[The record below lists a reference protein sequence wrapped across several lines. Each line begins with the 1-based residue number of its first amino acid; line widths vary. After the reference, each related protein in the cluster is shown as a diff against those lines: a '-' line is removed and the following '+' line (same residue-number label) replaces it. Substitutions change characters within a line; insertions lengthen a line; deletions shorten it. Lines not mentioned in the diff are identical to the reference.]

1 MAFLEGKLQSLR
13 LHGRLVL
20 TSDNN
25 CKHKSISLPI
35 HCPSFLFGF
44 YLFLFP
50 SFFILSLHF
59 LSFSFPSQ
67 EYLDQWVVKLTRDDG
82 LVAAIKLFTGL
93 WSRERTQVGGEKG
106 PRWEGRKD
114 GGPGGGWR
122 GGKMEGD
129 GRRGGRM
136 ERVGGGEEGRRGV
149 GGGEEGWRMVGG
161 GEEGWREK
169 WKKRRKDGG
178 RGRRG
183 QEAGREVGSEGEV
196 RGLGH

>member
-20 TSDNN
+20 TSGNN

-35 HCPSFLFGF
+35 HCPSFPFGF
-44 YLFLFP
+44 YSFLFP
-50 SFFILSLHF
+50 SFFVLSLRF

-93 WSRERTQVGGEKG
+93 WSRERME
-106 PRWEGRKD
+106 
-114 GGPGGGWR
+114 GPG
-122 GGKMEGD
+122 MD
-129 GRRGGRM
+129 
-136 ERVGGGEEGRRGV
+136 GGEERWRGV

-178 RGRRG
+178 RG